1 MNWFKNKKRFFLLLI
16 ITVVV
21 IGGYGCKERNKL
33 EKTDTLRFQYIE
45 SSGKIYSIDSIC
57 TQRKIIAGLPET
69 RQMKIVDIIPNNESR
84 VVPVTPITEKAATPD
99 MLAQDD
105 PGIVAGDSLKIFGKY
120 VFTRSPERVEIND
133 VFFNSDV
140 KYSFRYYSKIQ
151 GLPHDDIS
159 CFMEDE
165 EGHIWIGT
173 KGGGLCRYDG
183 QSFSTYNKNNG
194 LKSLSISKILQ
205 GRNSEIWISMV
216 NGGVAK
222 LDGIHTVQYSKEN
235 GLLSDDIISMAQDS
249 EGRIWLAYLFGGLS
263 CIEDTII
270 RHFGPKQG
278 DQMLEILDMKSDDEG
293 NVWMASAK
301 HGLMKFDGK
310 SFYVYTVG
318 GVTYDNNIFSIYID
332 GKDFWLAVFDK
343 GIARFDGEKFYY
355 YYDMAEVPINN
366 VSCISKDNKGNLWIG
381 TWEKGLLSLSD
392 GNFKTYSKVQGLNNN
407 YIQALLGDSKGI
419 LWIANWYGGVTQYL
433 GSVFTHYMPKTG
445 FNQGITQIIHSGDHK
460 QWISSIDGGLMSYD
474 GKKFTQYAFSK
485 RKDMPD
491 FVVSMI
497 KSSDGKL
504 WMGANTEGLF
514 CFDGNDMLNYPIDRN
529 ADYVPVNS
537 LFEDREKNIWFV
549 VNLNEIVKFNGKEFS
564 FYKIDSIGP
573 DVFMNNILQDSK
585 GKIWISSWGGGVY
598 CMDGKTITHFSA
610 DDGLRSNFVYT
621 CYEDRFGQMWFGV
634 EGIGLMMYDGQGFLN
649 FSDQDGLV
657 DNYPLSIIQDS
668 KGNLIIGG
676 RMGFSILP
684 QKNLQL
690 IANFSATKEI
700 GSIDSLR
707 DDIFRKLTFSDG
719 FFGIGCNREV
729 ISEDNK
735 GRIWIGANDRITVFA
750 PDEIEVDT
758 VGPKIEIT
766 KIMLFNEDI
775 YWPHLLWKQDTS
787 LVLSNQVALKDFRFD
802 SISPWHLV
810 PYNLELSHKNN
821 FIRFDFIGA
830 TSLSPDKVM
839 YSYMLDGHDAGWQK
853 PSPNGLATYGN
864 LSPGKYIF
872 RVKAI
877 NAQGYW
883 GNECEYS
890 FVIKTPWWRTW
901 WAFVVYFFVSMASFA
916 SFVKIRERSLILKNK
931 LLDKEVEV
939 AKKTIEFKQNIIANV
954 SHEIR
959 TPLAGVIG
967 LTDMLGRTE
976 LNELQQNY
984 LVALKQSGE
993 NLNEIINQ
1001 ILDYSNIEA
1010 GKVELKNETFSLAD
1024 VFNYAE
1030 NLFLSLPKK
1039 EKLAFS
1045 SSIDNRIPHKLLSDK
1060 GRINR
1065 ILQNMLSNA
1074 VKYTE
1079 KGSVSVGAVLIDPAD
1094 GALFKNQPIVVKVVV
1109 NDTGVGIK
1117 KEMLENLFM
1126 PFSQV
1131 EYKDTRNADSAGL
1144 SLAICKNLAELLG
1157 GSVGVSSIEGAGSS
1171 FWFTFRA
1178 FAASQ
1183 DDDPIVVDHNEK
1195 SGELSPLKI
1204 LYVEDKKVNQMVI
1217 KLMLESAGHTV
1228 ALAANG
1234 QIALDMFKPGL
1245 FDAILMDIQMPVMDG
1260 LTATQKLKEQYR
1272 DVPPIIGISANAF
1285 KGDREKYMG
1294 IGMDEFVTKP
1304 VDEAFLFEILRK
1316 LCAKV

>member
-1 MNWFKNKKRFFLLLI
+1 MFL
-16 ITVVV
+16 ITTIVV
-21 IGGYGCKERNKL
+21 IIAFSCKESIKD
-33 EKTDTLRFQYIE
+33 ETADTLRFPYIE
-45 SSGKIYSIDSIC
+45 SSGKTFSIDSIC
-57 TQRKIIAGLPET
+57 TQRKILAGLPET
-69 RQMKIVDIIPNNESR
+69 RQMKIVDVIPNDESR
-84 VVPVTPITEKAATPD
+84 VFPVKPLIEKAAAPE
-99 MLAQDD
+99 MISQDD
-105 PGIVAGDSLKIFGKY
+105 SRVVAGDSLTIHGSY
-120 VFTRSPERVEIND
+120 VFTRSPETVEIHD
-133 VFFNSDV
+133 VFFNSNV

-205 GRNSEIWISMV
+205 DRNGEIWVSMV

-222 LDGIHTVQYSKEN
+222 LDGIHTVQYTKDK
-235 GLLSDDIISMAQDS
+235 GLLSDDIISMVEDAQ
-249 EGRIWLAYLFGGLS
+249 GRIWLAYLYGGLS

-270 RHFGPKQG
+270 RHFGPLKG
-278 DQMLEILDMKSDDEG
+278 DMMLEILDMKSDSEG

-301 HGLMKFDGK
+301 DGLMKFDGK
-310 SFYVYTVG
+310 SFYTYAAK
-318 GVTYDNNIFSIYID
+318 GVTYDTNIFNIYVD
-332 GKDFWLAVFDK
+332 GKDIWLAVFDK
-343 GIARFDGEKFYY
+343 GIARFDGESFYY
-355 YYDMAEVPINN
+355 YYDNTSVPINN
-366 VSCISKDNKGNLWIG
+366 VSCITKDIKGNLWIG
-381 TWEKGLLSLSD
+381 TWEDGLLSLKD
-392 GNFKTYSKVQGLNNN
+392 GAFKIYTRDQGMNNN
-407 YIQALLGDSKGI
+407 YIQALHGDSNGI

-433 GSVFTHYMPKTG
+433 GSVFTHYMPKVG
-445 FNQGITQIIHSGDHK
+445 FNQGITQIIHTNDNK
-460 QWISSIDGGLMSYD
+460 QWISSIDGGLMSFD
-474 GKKFTQYAFSK
+474 GEKFVQYAFAK
-485 RKDMPD
+485 RNDMPD

-497 KSSDGKL
+497 KSSDGKI

-514 CFDGNDMLNYPIDRN
+514 CYDGIKMLNYPIDKS

-537 LFEDREKNIWFV
+537 LFEDKDKNIWFV
-549 VNLNEIVKFNGKEFS
+549 VNLNELVKFNGKEFS
-564 FYKIDSIGP
+564 YYLIDSINP
-573 DVFMNNILQDSK
+573 EVFLNNITQDSK
-585 GKIWISSWGGGVY
+585 GKIWITSWGGGVY
-598 CMDGKTITHFSA
+598 CMDGNKITHFSA
-610 DDGLRSNFVYT
+610 DDGLGSNFIYT
-621 CYEDRFGQMWFGV
+621 CYEDRYGQIWFGV
-634 EGIGLMMYDGQGFLN
+634 EGEGLMMYDGQGFLN
-649 FSDQDGLV
+649 FSNQDGLV
-657 DNYPLSIIQDS
+657 DNYPLSIMQDR
-668 KGNLIIGG
+668 KGDLIIGG

-690 IANFSATKEI
+690 IANYSATKKSS
-700 GSIDSLR
+700 SIDSLP
-707 DDIFRKLTFSDG
+707 DNIFRKLTFSDG

-729 ISEDNK
+729 ISEDRL

-750 PDEIEVDT
+750 PDEIENDT
-758 VGPKIEIT
+758 LGPRIEIT
-766 KIMLFNEDI
+766 KLMLFNEDV

-787 LVLSNQVALKDFRFD
+787 LVLSNQVTLKDFSFD

-821 FIRFDFIGA
+821 FIRFDFIGV

-853 PSPNGLATYGN
+853 PTPNGLATYGN
-864 LSPGKYIF
+864 LSPGKYTF

-883 GNECEYS
+883 GDECEYS
-890 FVIKTPWWRTW
+890 FVVKTPWWKTW
-901 WAFVVYFFVSMASFA
+901 WAIVIYFLVSMASFA

-976 LNELQQNY
+976 LNRIQQDY

-1010 GKVELKNETFSLAD
+1010 GKVEIKNEIFSLTD
-1024 VFNYAE
+1024 VFKYAE

-1039 EKLAFS
+1039 EKLDFS
-1045 SSIDNRIPHKLLSDK
+1045 SSIDKRIPPKLLSDK

-1079 KGSVSVGAVLIDPAD
+1079 RGSVSLEAVLIDPAD
-1094 GALFKNQPIVVKVVV
+1094 GSLFKNQPLMVKVIV

-1131 EYKDTRNADSAGL
+1131 EYIDTRNTDSAGL

-1178 FAASQ
+1178 FVASQ
-1183 DDDPIVVDHNEK
+1183 ENELPFVDQNENAN
-1195 SGELSPLKI
+1195 ELPPLKI

-1234 QIALDMFKPGL
+1234 QIALDMFKPGF

-1260 LTATQKLKEQYR
+1260 LTATQKLKEQYK

-1316 LCAKV
+1316 LCVKT